1 MERRFIKLY
10 LHKSQTSALE
20 KMLENN
26 EIKIMSKSQID
37 DHQYQYEFIVNA
49 TGSDE
54 LLDKIEYDFSKIKDF
69 HMYFFNIEAE
79 IPRPKEPD
87 KEEKEK
93 EEKNYV
99 FQRLTRQEL
108 YNDINKDVTINFSYI
123 LLIII
128 SAIIAG
134 VGLIRDNST
143 IIIGSMVIAPFLG
156 SNVSLAFSTT
166 IGERKTLLQSL
177 AKLFTGIG
185 ISFSIALLW
194 GMIYKIDP
202 TGYEIA
208 SRTDINIMDVILAFI
223 TGIAAILS
231 VNKGVVDALVG
242 VMVAVAFM
250 PPIIAAGLLI
260 GNGMM
265 DKGFS
270 ALLLFFINIVAIN
283 LAGVLTFLVEGLRPS
298 TYWEEKNAKKYR
310 IISLIIWIVLLT
322 LMSFLLYIIF

>member
-1 MERRFIKLY
+1 MEKRFVKLY
-10 LHKSQTSALE
+10 LHKSQSAALE
-20 KMLENN
+20 KMLEKD
-26 EIKIMSKSQID
+26 EITIMSKSQID
-37 DHQYQYEFIVNA
+37 EKQYQYEFIINA
-49 TGSDE
+49 TGSDN
-54 LLDKIEYDFSKIKDF
+54 LLDRIEHDFSKIKDF

-79 IPRPKEPD
+79 IPRPKEP
-87 KEEKEK
+87 EK
-93 EEKNYV
+93 EEEKKENKYV

-108 YNDINKDVTINFSYI
+108 YNDINKDVTISVSYI

-128 SAIIAG
+128 SSIIAG
-134 VGLIRDNST
+134 IGLIRDNST

-166 IGERKTLLQSL
+166 IGDRKTLLQSL
-177 AKLFTGIG
+177 EKLFIGIG

-194 GMIYKIDP
+194 GFFYKIDP
-202 TGYEIA
+202 SVYEIA
-208 SRTDINIMDVILAFI
+208 SRTTISITDIILAFI
-223 TGIAAILS
+223 TGVAAILS

-250 PPIIAAGLLI
+250 PPIIASGLLI
-260 GNGMM
+260 GNGMI
-265 DKGFS
+265 DKGLS

-310 IISLIIWIVLLT
+310 IISLIIWIFLLS
-322 LMSFLLYIIF
+322 LMSYLLYIIF